1 MASRTSRS
9 SKQLSQELAQLART
23 PEALEAPDARALV
36 EEIAAHGD
44 AKLVAELA
52 KLAQEHGLRG
62 IEPQLK
68 AAYAVLSGERASADT
83 GCLAKEALLAA
94 LDALECLDADL
105 FARAARYV
113 QPERGRT
120 GTRDTGARV
129 RARGV
134 LGIGRLG
141 HHDLWPIL
149 GAALADQD
157 GTVRLSAAQAV
168 GHRGQRDGAG
178 LLLLRLGAGDSEPE
192 VAIECLR
199 GLFAVAPDLG
209 RAQAQRGLDA
219 ARDEQREQT
228 LHALGTVQHDQA
240 VELLADE
247 LARRP
252 LAEERRRIIEVL
264 GLSLRP
270 SARALLVELVR
281 SGSGSDADAALT
293 ALAIHRYDARLVAQL
308 QAATEHSAEL
318 QRRCR
323 ELGIGS

>member
-1 MASRTSRS
+1 MASR
-9 SKQLSQELAQLART
+9 KQLAQELGEFART
-23 PEALEAPDARALV
+23 PEALEAPDARRLL

-44 AKLVAELA
+44 AKLVAQLA
-52 KLAQEHGLRG
+52 KLAQEHCLRG
-62 IEPQLK
+62 VEPQLK
-68 AAYAVLSGERASADT
+68 AAFAVLAGERASADA

-105 FARAARYV
+105 FAQAARYV
-113 QPERGRT
+113 QAERGRT
-120 GTRDTGARV
+120 GARDTGARV

-134 LGIGRLG
+134 LGLGRLG

-199 GLFAVAPDLG
+199 SLFAIAPDLG
-209 RAQAQRGLDA
+209 RKQAQQGLDA
-219 ARDEQREQT
+219 AREDQREQT

-252 LAEERRRIIEVL
+252 LAQERRRIIEVL

-281 SGSGSDADAALT
+281 SGSPADADAALT
-293 ALAIHRYDARLVAQL
+293 ALAIHRYDARLLAQL
-308 QAATEHSAEL
+308 EAATAHSRAL
-318 QRRCR
+318 QQRCR
-323 ELGIGS
+323 ELGLVQ